1 MLKFRF
7 DKLGCFCFV
16 VANLYNITTAFGH
29 EYPPPPIFSPT
40 SLMTIILTRSIR
52 HTCTCTFIY
61 MYAQKKH
68 CLDYLEICRHYT
80 WSRSWSFMY
89 DTFSEDTFDNKWRS
103 GDFLPRRIV
112 PVLSTDIF
120 LRFVFITIIR
130 ALFSIPFEKMN
141 KLNNDKNRKT
151 DILSHFM
158 FPSQECL
165 TKY

>member
-1 MLKFRF
+1 MCLSFGLTSSVVLFR
-7 DKLGCFCFV
+7 LSPISIILQLLSV
-16 VANLYNITTAFGH
+16 TN
-29 EYPPPPIFSPT
+29 PPPSHLLPN
-40 SLMTIILTRSIR
+40 LT
-52 HTCTCTFIY
+52 Y
-61 MYAQKKH
+61 VK
-68 CLDYLEICRHYT
+68 CRHYT

-151 DILSHFM
+151 DILS
-158 FPSQECL
+158 QCL

>member
-7 DKLGCFCFV
+7 DKLGCFVSV

-29 EYPPPPIFSPT
+29 EYPPPSHLLPN
-40 SLMTIILTRSIR
+40 LT
-52 HTCTCTFIY
+52 Y
-61 MYAQKKH
+61 VK
-68 CLDYLEICRHYT
+68 CRHYT

>member
-7 DKLGCFCFV
+7 DKLGCFVSV

-29 EYPPPPIFSPT
+29 EPPPPSHLLPN
-40 SLMTIILTRSIR
+40 LT
-52 HTCTCTFIY
+52 Y
-61 MYAQKKH
+61 VK
-68 CLDYLEICRHYT
+68 CRHYT

-151 DILSHFM
+151 DILS
-158 FPSQECL
+158 QCL